1 MQAARKL
8 EERYTYADYCAWP
21 EDERWELIDGAAYA
35 LATPTFAHQN
45 ALMNLAG
52 QLYNF
57 LRGKPCNVFVAP
69 FSVRLNADE
78 GDDTVVEPD
87 ILVVCD
93 HKKLE
98 DGKGV
103 VGAPDF
109 IVEILLPSTAKHDRE
124 RKYKLYQ
131 KAGVR
136 EYWVVDPDDKLLM
149 AYVLRDGRYLGSV
162 FFEDDESVPVEVL
175 EGCTI
180 NLTEVF
186 EGLRLGEQ
194 EIDYTVP

>member
-1 MQAARKL
+1 MEAARKL
-8 EERYTYADYCAWP
+8 EERFTYADYCAWP
-21 EDERWELIDGAAYA
+21 ENERWELIDGAAYA
-35 LATPTFAHQN
+35 LATPTFAHQRVSGEIF
-45 ALMNLAG
+45 G
-52 QLYNF
+52 QLREF
-57 LRGKPCNVFVAP
+57 LKGKPCQVFYAP

-93 HKKLE
+93 NKKLE

-109 IVEILLPSTAKHDRE
+109 VIEILSPSTAKHDRE
-124 RKYKLYQ
+124 RKFRLYQ

-162 FFEDDESVPVEVL
+162 FFEDDASVPVEVL
-175 EGCTI
+175 DGCTI

-186 EGLRLGEQ
+186 EGLQTGGQ
-194 EIDYTVP
+194 EVQA